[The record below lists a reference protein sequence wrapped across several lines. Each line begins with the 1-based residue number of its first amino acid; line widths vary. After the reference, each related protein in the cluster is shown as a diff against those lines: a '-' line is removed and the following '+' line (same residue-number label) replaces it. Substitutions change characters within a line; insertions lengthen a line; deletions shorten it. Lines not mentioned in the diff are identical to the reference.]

1 MQKEIT
7 QNPIR
12 EPWVLE
18 RGKQKDEDKI
28 TASQSGVMIHVY
40 NSKTSREVGESELTL
55 GYLVSSPVSKTAKQ
69 C

>member
-28 TASQSGVMIHVY
+28 TASQSGVMIYVY
-40 NSKTSREVGESELTL
+40 NSKTSREVGESEVP
-55 GYLVSSPVSKTAKQ
+55 GYI
-69 C
+69 